1 MTIPQHRRGSMSNNR
16 ALTIEL
22 LRQCA
27 VVQENRQTTI
37 VAPNEAIASFLL
49 YRFLELAQIYH
60 HYKCIILTLRG
71 KAIARV
77 DIGK

>member
-1 MTIPQHRRGSMSNNR
+1 M
-16 ALTIEL
+16 L
-22 LRQCA
+22 L
-27 VVQENRQTTI
+27 VSDLYSTVFLSSPTLSTGFDMG
-37 VAPNEAIASFLL
+37 FLL